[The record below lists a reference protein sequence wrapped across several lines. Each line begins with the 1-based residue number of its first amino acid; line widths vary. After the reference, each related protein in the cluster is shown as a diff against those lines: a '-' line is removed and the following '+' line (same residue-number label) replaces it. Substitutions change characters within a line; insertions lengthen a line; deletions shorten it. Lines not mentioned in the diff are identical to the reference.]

1 MNDMNYVSGII
12 NSPLVSRASRV
23 MRYSS
28 SRLTDPES
36 LAIHTHEVLMIGILL
51 LDRIKEVSPEEVINE
66 SLYMSKALSHDLEE
80 ISTGDVPRPL
90 KYSSQEVRK
99 SLQVI
104 ADSAARELFTE
115 NFYDSKR
122 WLTLWKTA
130 KEGKEGHLLKLA
142 DLLTVLRKS
151 IYEVDILSNLTM
163 LDVVKNVAFY
173 FKEILDKLDEF
184 LFVYTEDTTKAYL
197 SKLISESYRL
207 AVECM
212 DAHTQS
218 PAYATGIHSYEYD

>member
-36 LAIHTHEVLMIGILL
+36 LAIHTHEVLMIGVLL
-51 LDRIKEVSPEEVINE
+51 IDRIKEVSPEEVINE

-122 WLTLWKTA
+122 WLTLWETA

-212 DAHTQS
+212 DTHTQS
-218 PAYATGIHSYEYD
+218 PAYLTGIHSYEYD

>member
-36 LAIHTHEVLMIGILL
+36 LAIHTHEVLMIGVLL
-51 LDRIKEVSPEEVINE
+51 IDRIKEVSPEEVIDE

-90 KYSSQEVRK
+90 KYSSQEVRD

-104 ADSAARELFTE
+104 ADSAARELFTD

-122 WLTLWKTA
+122 WLNLWKNA

-142 DLLTVLRKS
+142 DLMTVLRKS

-173 FKEILDKLDEF
+173 FKEILDKIDDF
-184 LFVYTEDTTKAYL
+184 LSVYTEDSTKVYL
-197 SKLISESYRL
+197 RRVILESYRL

-212 DAHTQS
+212 DSHVKA
-218 PAYATGIHSYEYD
+218 PASVGIHQQEYD

>member
-1 MNDMNYVSGII
+1 MNDMNHVSGII

-36 LAIHTHEVLMIGILL
+36 LAIHTHEVLMIGVLL
-51 LDRIKEVSPEEVINE
+51 IDRIKEVSPEEVIDE

-90 KYSSQEVRK
+90 KYSSQEVRE

-104 ADSAARELFTE
+104 ADSAARELFTD

-122 WLTLWKTA
+122 WLTLWKNA

-142 DLLTVLRKS
+142 DLMTVLRKS

-173 FKEILDKLDEF
+173 FKEILNDLDEF
-184 LFVYTEDTTKAYL
+184 LSVYTEDSSKDYL
-197 SKLISESYRL
+197 SGVILESYQL

-212 DAHTQS
+212 DSHVKA
-218 PAYATGIHSYEYD
+218 PASVGIHQHEYD